1 MRRHLGG
8 ALRGAALGL
17 VAGALWF
24 TIEAVAGWAAG
35 SFLPAGVIQK
45 LALLDLG
52 LGAAAGLLV
61 GLALPGLRGGA
72 LALGIAAFYGL
83 LRVYAPP
90 GYGAEAVYVVAAVAA
105 CAAGI
110 RLLGSGAGGLLGF
123 VHVSLLATAALVIL
137 EIGSQEVRAALR
149 GMRLPLVVA
158 AVPVLAVLVDRL
170 LAFGLRSR
178 AARLGVELTAGLVAA
193 FVLGRPL
200 TTTPLEQTLVTAV
213 PPPAGTPDV
222 FLVSF
227 DTTRADHLSLYGYE
241 RETSPRLTEFA
252 KDALVFTQA
261 RSTAGWTLP
270 GHASMLTGLYPNK
283 HGAHLAGGWLGGQ
296 SIDGRRNVAYPLKP
310 DKTTVTELLRDRGYS
325 TGAFIANFSYLYRDF
340 GLSQGF
346 QHYDDAPGL
355 LLRFEPAAI
364 RFARR
369 FAPGFCL
376 KPFRSAR
383 QINAAA
389 LEWLDVAPKGRPAF
403 MFLNYMEPHQPWLA
417 PAPHDKWV
425 WGLPEAHEL
434 AQRNLYTHEVKD
446 FTADEIGFITANYD
460 GQVAA
465 MDEAFAELIEALRAR
480 GRLDNALIIV
490 TSDHGELLGDHGQVG
505 HMGRMLYEGLL
516 HIPMIVRFPGADR
529 PMGTTDRHVQNLDVT
544 PTVLE
549 IAGVPVPEDVQGRD
563 VRTVERP
570 SFAEEDINPFLVA
583 EYGEFYDRATRV
595 LFEGSWKLIT
605 TSRGEKKL
613 FDLARD
619 PGETR
624 DLGAEE
630 PDRLAAMSRRLEA
643 AMPTRVAAAN
653 PDQQV
658 N

>member
-1 MRRHLGG
+1 MGRHLLG

-17 VAGALWF
+17 VAGVVWF
-24 TIEAVAGWAAG
+24 AIEWVAGWAAG
-35 SFLPAGVIQK
+35 SYLPQGITQK

-52 LGAAAGLLV
+52 LAAAAGFVV

-90 GYGAEAVYVVAAVAA
+90 GYGAEALYVVAAVGA
-105 CAAGI
+105 CALGI
-110 RLLGSGAGGLLGF
+110 RLLGAGASGLLGF
-123 VHVSLLATAALVIL
+123 VHVTLLATAGLVIL
-137 EIGSQEVRAALR
+137 EIASQEVRTALR
-149 GMRLPLVVA
+149 GMRLPLVIA
-158 AVPVLAVLVDRL
+158 AVPLVALLVDRV
-170 LAFGLRSR
+170 LAFVLRSR
-178 AARLGVELTAGLVAA
+178 STRLGLELVAGLVAA

-200 TTTPLEQTLVTAV
+200 NPAPYENTVVTAV

-222 FLVSF
+222 FLISL
-227 DTTRADHLSLYGYE
+227 DTTRADHLSLHGYE
-241 RETSPRLTEFA
+241 RDTSPKLKEFA

-270 GHASMLTGLYPNK
+270 GHASMLTGLYPSK

-296 SIDGRRNVAYPLKP
+296 SIDGRRNVAYPLAA
-310 DKTTVTELLRDRGYS
+310 DKTTVTELLRDRGYNA
-325 TGAFIANFSYLYRDF
+325 GAFVANFSYLYRDF
-340 GLSQGF
+340 GLAQGF

-369 FAPGFCL
+369 FAPGFAL

-389 LEWLDVAPKGRPAF
+389 LEWLDAAPKGRPSF
-403 MFLNYMEPHQPWLA
+403 VFLNYMEPHQPWLA
-417 PAPHDKWV
+417 PAPHDQWV

-446 FTADEIGFITANYD
+446 FTQPEIDFITANYD

-490 TSDHGELLGDHGQVG
+490 TSDHGELIGDHGQVG

-529 PMGTTDRHVQNLDVT
+529 PTGTTDRHVQNLDVT
-544 PTVLE
+544 PTILE
-549 IAGVPVPEDVQGRD
+549 IAGVPTPEDMQGQP
-563 VRTVERP
+563 VRTVDRP
-570 SFAEEDINPFLVA
+570 SFSEEDINPFLVA

-595 LFEGSWKLIT
+595 IFEGSWKLIT
-605 TSRGEKKL
+605 TSRGEKML
-613 FDLARD
+613 YDLARD

-624 DLGAEE
+624 DLQHEE
-630 PDRLAAMSRRLEA
+630 PERLAAMSRRLEA
-643 AMPTRVAAAN
+643 TMPTRVASAN
-653 PDQQV
+653 PT
-658 N
+658 NR